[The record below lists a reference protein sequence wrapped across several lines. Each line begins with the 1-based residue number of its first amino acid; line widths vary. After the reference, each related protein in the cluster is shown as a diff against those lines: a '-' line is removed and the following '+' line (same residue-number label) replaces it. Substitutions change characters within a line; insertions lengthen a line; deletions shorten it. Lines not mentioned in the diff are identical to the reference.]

1 MKQDF
6 LRQADRRG
14 ISCAAA
20 EVSNGEP
27 TEIWHLG
34 PCTPTASRRTASQSL
49 CIMMCSYGE
58 PTESELHVVARNF
71 VRTYGKPT
79 ELFDRNSSYG
89 NPTEGLRKSEKFW
102 VRNVSDEQT
111 GNLHFGRFV
120 TSGVHSRLA
129 AAGRV
134 QGVGGSVTFTPHLPP
149 AKICGRSRWLKGCEV
164 APRTEP
170 VGASVGWRPCG
181 RAVRPIRVTWCRAAR
196 VAGHRPGGVALPVP
210 GPD

>member
-27 TEIWHLG
+27 TEIWHLR

-79 ELFDRNSSYG
+79 ELFDRNIL
-89 NPTEGLRKSEKFW
+89 TVIRQTEKFW
-102 VRNVSDEQT
+102 VRRVSNEQT
-111 GNLHFGRFV
+111 CNLHFGRIV

-129 AAGRV
+129 AAGSV
-134 QGVGGSVTFTPHLPP
+134 LGVGGSVTFTPYPPP
-149 AKICGRSRWLKGCEV
+149 AKKGGL
-164 APRTEP
+164 PR
-170 VGASVGWRPCG
+170 
-181 RAVRPIRVTWCRAAR
+181 
-196 VAGHRPGGVALPVP
+196 
-210 GPD
+210 

>member
-1 MKQDF
+1 VKQDF

-49 CIMMCSYGE
+49 CIMICSYGE
-58 PTESELHVVARNF
+58 PTESELHIVARNF

-89 NPTEGLRKSEKFW
+89 NPTEGLRKFW

-120 TSGVHSRLA
+120 TSDVHSRLA

-149 AKICGRSRWLKGCEV
+149 AKIDGRSRWLKGCEV
-164 APRTEP
+164 APRIAP
-170 VGASVGWRPCG
+170 VGAG
-181 RAVRPIRVTWCRAAR
+181 REQAAR
-196 VAGHRPGGVALPVP
+196 VRRRRPAVRVTCGLHRPGGRTGSLP
-210 GPD
+210 GPDR